1 MWRHGLQWGVLWAF
15 HRFDLEPFGPFEL
28 QASSH
33 CAHSSLFTDRS
44 ILCVREFEKTD
55 RLLCMP
61 SKAAIDLPIVRAG
74 APTGT
79 VLVVFHGVPGSPAEL
94 QWWDAA
100 ARRYGVQL
108 WSLCRSDL
116 PANFQGTTYFEAL
129 AAALPTSDPLHLA
142 GFSIGGFVALR
153 TAHMAEK
160 AGRNIASL
168 HLLSTAAPLEAGDFL
183 TQMAGQ
189 PVFRMAQNRSTLL
202 QGLTVMQ
209 GWLARVFPAGLSR
222 LLFASACSSDRILAA
237 ESNFQEI
244 ARMAFADSLN
254 AGRVG
259 YLRDLREYVQPWAKM
274 VSDVQ
279 APTWLWHG
287 TEDNWSPT
295 GMAHWLQVNLQNCR
309 GLELVQGQSH
319 YGCLLSRVEKVCSLL
334 AGSTAR

>member
-1 MWRHGLQWGVLWAF
+1 
-15 HRFDLEPFGPFEL
+15 
-28 QASSH
+28 
-33 CAHSSLFTDRS
+33 
-44 ILCVREFEKTD
+44 
-55 RLLCMP
+55 MP

-129 AAALPTSDPLHLA
+129 AAALPTSDPLHFA

-153 TAHMAEK
+153 TAHMAQK

-189 PVFRMAQNRSTLL
+189 SVFRMAQNHPTLL
-202 QGLTVMQ
+202 QRVAVMQ
-209 GWLARVFPAGLSR
+209 GWLARVWPAALSR
-222 LLFASACSSDRILAA
+222 LFFASASSSDKTLAA
-237 ESNFQEI
+237 EPNFQKI

-259 YLRDLREYVQPWAKM
+259 YLRDLREYVQPWEKI
-274 VSDVQ
+274 VPDVQ

-295 GMAHWLQVNLQNCR
+295 GMASWLQVNLPNCR
-309 GLELVQGQSH
+309 RLDLAQGQSH
-319 YGCLLSRVEKVCSLL
+319 YGCLLSRVEIVCALV
-334 AGSTAR
+334 AGSSALSLNSD